1 MPSTKNKGQKAM
13 DNVNRLRVGLIAPGI
28 FLHDSEGKKV
38 DSSSLLGKNKLVVV
52 FYKADNDSLDWLE
65 ELNKSSDKIELSNG
79 LILAISPQG
88 PRGMEEFKQK
98 RGLNF
103 PLLYDRKSET
113 IAAYS
118 VLDTSSEKGEPH
130 PATFVVDRL
139 GIIRYRKVYADY
151 KDKPTAKEIVSFLE
165 EVT

>member
-1 MPSTKNKGQKAM
+1 M
-13 DNVNRLRVGLIAPGI
+13 DNVNRLRVGLIAPRI
-28 FLHDSEGKKV
+28 FLDDSEGKKV
-38 DSSSLLGKNKLVVV
+38 DSSSFVGKRKLVVV
-52 FYKADNDSLDWLE
+52 FYKADSEGLSWLE
-65 ELNKSSDKIELSNG
+65 ELNKSSEKVDLSNG
-79 LILAISPQG
+79 VVLAISAKDL
-88 PRGMEEFKQK
+88 RFTKELKQK

-103 PLLYDRKSET
+103 PLLCDRKSET
-113 IAAYS
+113 ISAYG
-118 VLDTSSEKGEPH
+118 VLDTSLEEGEPH

>member
-13 DNVNRLRVGLIAPGI
+13 DNVNRLRVGLIAPPI
-28 FLHDSEGKKV
+28 FLDDSEGKKV
-38 DSSSLLGKNKLVVV
+38 DSSSFLGKNKLVVV
-52 FYKADNDSLDWLE
+52 FYKADKDSLDWLE
-65 ELNKSSDKIELSNG
+65 ELNKSRDKIELSNG

-88 PRGMEEFKQK
+88 PRGMEALKQK
-98 RGLNF
+98 RGLDF
-103 PLLYDRKSET
+103 PLLYDKKSET
-113 IAAYS
+113 ISAYG

-130 PATFVVDRL
+130 PATFIADRL

-151 KDKPTAKEIVSFLE
+151 RDKPTAKEIVSFLE

>member
-13 DNVNRLRVGLIAPGI
+13 DNVNRLRVGLIAPRI
-28 FLHDSEGKKV
+28 FLDDSEGKKV
-38 DSSSLLGKNKLVVV
+38 DSYSLVGKRKLVVV
-52 FYKADNDSLDWLE
+52 FYRADSDSLGWLE
-65 ELNKSSDKIELSNG
+65 ELNKSRDKIELANG
-79 LILAISPQG
+79 SILAISTQA
-88 PRGMEEFKQK
+88 PRSMKEFREK
-98 RGLNF
+98 RDLDF
-103 PLLYDRKSET
+103 PLLYDIKSET
-113 IAAYS
+113 ISAYG

>member
-13 DNVNRLRVGLIAPGI
+13 DNVNRLRVGLIAPPI
-28 FLHDSEGKKV
+28 FLDDSEGKKI
-38 DSSSLLGKNKLVVV
+38 DSHSFVGKRKLVVV
-52 FYKADNDSLDWLE
+52 FYKADSQSLGWLE
-65 ELNKSSDKIELSNG
+65 ELNKSRQRIQLANG

-88 PRGMEEFKQK
+88 PRGMEEFKQ
-98 RGLNF
+98 RTGLDF
-103 PLLYDRKSET
+103 PLLYDKRSET
-113 IAAYS
+113 ISAYG

-139 GIIRYRKVYADY
+139 GIIRYRKVYTDY
-151 KDKPTAKEIVSFLE
+151 KDKPTAEEIVSFLE